1 MGWENRPSVAKGHE
15 NVILRPG
22 SPKVRDAEWVYLV
35 VSHLIELGS
44 VKAKTPLLIDLSLE
58 GPIYS
63 S

>member
-15 NVILRPG
+15 NGILRPR
-22 SPKVRDAEWVYLV
+22 SPQVRDAEWVYLV

-44 VKAKTPLLIDLSLE
+44 VKAKASLLIDLSLE
-58 GPIYS
+58 GRIYS